1 MSKILHKSL
10 ESLLL
15 SYFLERVHAVIL
27 PCSTPEFLQLFY
39 HYVSHSEPLV
49 APPSSNCHHTWNRN
63 L

>member
-49 APPSSNCHHTWNRN
+49 APPF
-63 L
+63 